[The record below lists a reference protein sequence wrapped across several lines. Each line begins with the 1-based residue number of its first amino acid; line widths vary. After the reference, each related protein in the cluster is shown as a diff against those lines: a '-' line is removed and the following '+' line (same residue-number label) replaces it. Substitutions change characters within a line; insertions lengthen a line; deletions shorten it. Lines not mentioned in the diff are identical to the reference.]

1 MIVMDD
7 VFLPFILLIT
17 SERKSNTGLDELSY
31 NMFLLYS
38 MIVLFIFSKISMTN
52 TYFAMLLLH
61 GQISTL
67 GHSS

>member
-1 MIVMDD
+1 MIVIDD

-38 MIVLFIFSKISMTN
+38 MIVLFIFSNIGMTN

-61 GQISTL
+61 GHISTL
-67 GHSS
+67 F